1 MKNEIINKINNS
13 QLYQVINDIFVQ
25 DKNSISFYEIN
36 KKEQEAMDNVVKNIK
51 LNNNN
56 ELKKYYSE
64 YSEVKIVEKNINLI
78 KTTKF
83 LSFSVAIDCGC
94 GKGGY

>member
-36 KKEQEAMDNVVKNIK
+36 KKEQEAM
-51 LNNNN
+51 L
-56 ELKKYYSE
+56 
-64 YSEVKIVEKNINLI
+64 
-78 KTTKF
+78 
-83 LSFSVAIDCGC
+83 
-94 GKGGY
+94 

>member
-1 MKNEIINKINNS
+1 
-13 QLYQVINDIFVQ
+13 
-25 DKNSISFYEIN
+25 
-36 KKEQEAMDNVVKNIK
+36 MDNVVKNIK

-94 GKGGY
+94 GKGGYLKTLSDKFDLVIAIDFICKTRFRQYKWFYA